1 MDFVPKYWVDYYIAC
16 VVSCLWLLSKSGW
29 TFEPQGLN
37 FEMFVGSLVLQ
48 CPNYQTRQNQNVLTL
63 RVDKLI
69 HTFCLQISF
78 DMIWNCW
85 HVCSRTSCL
94 EYVINVMMDSVDVTS
109 DEAFHLRRKD
119 SDSSLPPP
127 RKDSNSSTSSKFSF
141 KSIFGRHDSG
151 ISTASSFSSSE
162 HTELESNLSLDKN
175 NLSEDADFSVDSIQN
190 LNSLDSRRRSS
201 GSTMATF
208 KRSDSAESSCS
219 RRTSEIS
226 LPTVTEDEE
235 SEVGDDDDWKR
246 RTSLS
251 SYSLSSIPSLASIK
265 PTDTPTPP
273 TVPITREEQRTRVK
287 SKSLGSTEIADR
299 VSTKVRKLSMSA
311 LLESSL
317 NKFKN
322 MKADVV
328 ESFRRVSEGSLDTP
342 IVVMPPV
349 RINV

>member
-1 MDFVPKYWVDYYIAC
+1 
-16 VVSCLWLLSKSGW
+16 
-29 TFEPQGLN
+29 
-37 FEMFVGSLVLQ
+37 
-48 CPNYQTRQNQNVLTL
+48 
-63 RVDKLI
+63 
-69 HTFCLQISF
+69 
-78 DMIWNCW
+78 
-85 HVCSRTSCL
+85 
-94 EYVINVMMDSVDVTS
+94 MMDSVDVTS
-109 DEAFHLRRKD
+109 DKAFPLTRKD
-119 SDSSLPPP
+119 SDSSVPPP

-141 KSIFGRHDSG
+141 KSMFGRHDSG

-175 NLSEDADFSVDSIQN
+175 NLSEDSDFSVDSIQN
-190 LNSLDSRRRSS
+190 LNSLDLRRRSS
-201 GSTMATF
+201 GSTMALF

-235 SEVGDDDDWKR
+235 SEVGDDDDDWKR
-246 RTSLS
+246 RTGLS
-251 SYSLSSIPSLASIK
+251 SYSLSSTPSLASIE
-265 PTDTPTPP
+265 PTDTPTPL
-273 TVPITREEQRTRVK
+273 TMPITREEQRTRVK

-299 VSTKVRKLSMSA
+299 VRKLSMSA

-328 ESFRRVSEGSLDTP
+328 ESFRRVSEGSLDTT

-349 RINV
+349 RIMYSCYIA